1 MFNVDESVDENNSS
15 SEDPITLNITPL
27 NSLMMT
33 KFHIQDCYLI
43 RQFDRFK
50 GLTMAMQI

>member
-1 MFNVDESVDENNSS
+1 MLDVDESVDENNSS
-15 SEDPITLNITPL
+15 GEDPITSNITPL

-33 KFHIQDCYLI
+33 KFHIQDCCLI
-43 RQFDRFK
+43 RRFDRFK